1 VGIFSFTRI
10 PAFQKNLHLAN
21 CLSAVILF
29 RAVLRLALVYNGASR
44 STALRID
51 PMLSIRP
58 AAADDAALLSAMIL
72 ELAVFEHLEHEFSMT
87 AEAIVRDGFGARPKF
102 RAVIA
107 HWDGEPVGYAIFF
120 DFYSSFQGRAGLFL
134 DDLFVRPA
142 FRKRGI
148 GTALIKH
155 VAGIAWKE
163 KYFCMRWEV
172 LDWNKPAIDFY
183 NNLGASFLEE
193 WKPVILIGDALE
205 AAAKGAL

>member
-1 VGIFSFTRI
+1 
-10 PAFQKNLHLAN
+10 
-21 CLSAVILF
+21 
-29 RAVLRLALVYNGASR
+29 
-44 STALRID
+44 
-51 PMLSIRP
+51 MLSIRP
-58 AAADDAALLSAMIL
+58 ATADDTAVLAAMIR
-72 ELAVFEHLEHEFSMT
+72 ELAEFEHLENEVST
-87 AEAIVRDGFGARPKF
+87 TEDDIQRDGFGPRPKF

-107 HWDGEPVGYAIFF
+107 QWEGQPVGYAIFF
-120 DFYSSFQGRAGLFL
+120 EFYSSFQGRAGLFL

-142 FRKRGI
+142 FRNRGI

-172 LDWNKPAIDFY
+172 LDWNQPAIDFY

-205 AAAKGAL
+205 NAAREAAV